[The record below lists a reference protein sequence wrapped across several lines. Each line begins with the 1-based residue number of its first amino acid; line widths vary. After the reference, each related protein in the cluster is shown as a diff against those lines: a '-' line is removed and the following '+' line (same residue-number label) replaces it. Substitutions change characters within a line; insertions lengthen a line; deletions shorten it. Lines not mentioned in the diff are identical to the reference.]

1 MEGIVQDCQN
11 DEDGVHAGQSD
22 EELVEGV
29 VHVRL
34 RQDDDAQDV
43 ADQTHRSKISE
54 QCYDIRSGILF

>member
-34 RQDDDAQDV
+34 REDDDAQDV
-43 ADQTHRSKISE
+43 ADQTHSA
-54 QCYDIRSGILF
+54 